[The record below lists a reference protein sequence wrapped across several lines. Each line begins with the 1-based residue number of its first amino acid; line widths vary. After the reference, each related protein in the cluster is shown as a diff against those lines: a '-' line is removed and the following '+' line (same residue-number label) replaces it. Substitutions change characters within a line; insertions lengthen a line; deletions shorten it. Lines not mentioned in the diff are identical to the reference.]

1 MTNCIFEPRTDTSSA
16 TICKNCGQ
24 EKVLHN
30 HNRQVPQLYTEEQ
43 LDEKL
48 RKAIEMARESMFE
61 FNKKIPTSDEIIQS
75 LKQPKQ

>member
-43 LDEKL
+43 L
-48 RKAIEMARESMFE
+48 S
-61 FNKKIPTSDEIIQS
+61 KILMKFMLFPYKPTEPKRSLVKRFIKS
-75 LKQPKQ
+75 LKQPKKD